1 MYKFLTFDEE
11 DIYPPFKIR
20 LTKLFTKKVA
30 QYSPSITFL
39 TLNQKKSLKN
49 IVEVT
54 LFTNLT
60 S

>member
-1 MYKFLTFDEE
+1 MYKFLKFHE
-11 DIYPPFKIR
+11 DDLYPPFHAE
-20 LTKLFTKKVA
+20 LTKLFTEKVGR
-30 QYSPSITFL
+30 YSPSITFL
-39 TLNQKKSLKN
+39 TLNQKKSLRN